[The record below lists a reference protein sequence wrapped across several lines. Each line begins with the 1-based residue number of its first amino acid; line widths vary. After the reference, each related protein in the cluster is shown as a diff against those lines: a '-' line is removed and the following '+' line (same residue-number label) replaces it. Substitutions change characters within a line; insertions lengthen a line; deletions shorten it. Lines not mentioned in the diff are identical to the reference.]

1 MAQSFFVNSADGMFV
16 TSIEAYFQVKD
27 TTLPVTMQIRTMRDG
42 TPTTTILPFG
52 EVDLMPSQVNISDD
66 ASVPT
71 KFTFPSP
78 VYLKGNTE
86 YAFVLLADT
95 PEYGAWISR
104 MGEEDVTGTLT
115 DENAT
120 RQVISQQ
127 PLLGSLFKS
136 QNGSTWD
143 ASQFEDLKFT
153 MYRAQFTTGTRANAS
168 FYNPDMGLAN
178 GGLTKLGPNPVQT
191 ISRKTTV
198 GLGSTLS
205 SAMEAVVIDGVN
217 VSQVNNT
224 TATGVIIDTLGS
236 IGIGASVDIINAGI
250 GYTPSSG
257 FGTYSAN
264 LETLSGSGSG
274 AVASVTVS
282 SGGITS
288 CFITNGGTGY
298 AVGDEL
304 GIGTLGSTT
313 LGRNARFSVGIISA
327 INALV
332 LDGVQGEF
340 VTGTAGTM
348 TYVVQ
353 ETGAVGIL
361 TGIFANSASDDAN
374 SDGLHLNIRHRNHA
388 MYSGVNG
395 VTISNVKPDMRPTT
409 LSADIEA
416 TATGNIGLANTSKFE
431 TFENVG
437 VGTTNPG
444 YAVIGNELI
453 SYTGI
458 TGNALSGI
466 TRNIDSKGT
475 FAHNA
480 GDLIS
485 KYELNGVSL
494 RRINRDHTLSD
505 ATVGN
510 ARKLDSYA
518 IKIDMSANGIDRSV
532 NTSFPK
538 LGFNTPKKV
547 GGDNVTGGNN
557 IQFETITPNVQNL
570 TLTGTTLNASIRTVS
585 ATSVDGGEQSFSD
598 QGYEPVTLN
607 EPNEL
612 DSPRMIASKNNENVI
627 LTDLPGNKSFTLDLE
642 FFTNNSFVS
651 PVVDLDRV
659 QAILTS
665 NRLNQPVSDF
675 SQDRRVTVTGE
686 DPNGA
691 IYITKKVDLANPANS
706 IKVLLDA
713 YRDQTADIRVL
724 YKIFTD
730 DSSIDSV
737 PYNLFPGYN
746 NLDDLG
752 NVIDVAN
759 NDGRSNVLVTPSDPG
774 QFKEYEFFVD
784 DLPEFTGFQLKIVMT
799 GTNQAKPPRI
809 KNLRTIAVR

>member
-1 MAQSFFVNSADGMFV
+1 M
-16 TSIEAYFQVKD
+16 
-27 TTLPVTMQIRTMRDG
+27 
-42 TPTTTILPFG
+42 
-52 EVDLMPSQVNISDD
+52 
-66 ASVPT
+66 
-71 KFTFPSP
+71 
-78 VYLKGNTE
+78 
-86 YAFVLLADT
+86 
-95 PEYGAWISR
+95 
-104 MGEEDVTGTLT
+104 
-115 DENAT
+115 
-120 RQVISQQ
+120 
-127 PLLGSLFKS
+127 
-136 QNGSTWD
+136 
-143 ASQFEDLKFT
+143 
-153 MYRAQFTTGTRANAS
+153 
-168 FYNPDMGLAN
+168 
-178 GGLTKLGPNPVQT
+178 
-191 ISRKTTV
+191 
-198 GLGSTLS
+198 
-205 SAMEAVVIDGVN
+205 
-217 VSQVNNT
+217 
-224 TATGVIIDTLGS
+224 
-236 IGIGASVDIINAGI
+236 
-250 GYTPSSG
+250 
-257 FGTYSAN
+257 
-264 LETLSGSGSG
+264 
-274 AVASVTVS
+274 
-282 SGGITS
+282 
-288 CFITNGGTGY
+288 
-298 AVGDEL
+298 
-304 GIGTLGSTT
+304 
-313 LGRNARFSVGIISA
+313 
-327 INALV
+327 
-332 LDGVQGEF
+332 
-340 VTGTAGTM
+340 
-348 TYVVQ
+348 
-353 ETGAVGIL
+353 
-361 TGIFANSASDDAN
+361 
-374 SDGLHLNIRHRNHA
+374 
-388 MYSGVNG
+388 
-395 VTISNVKPDMRPTT
+395 
-409 LSADIEA
+409 
-416 TATGNIGLANTSKFE
+416 
-431 TFENVG
+431 
-437 VGTTNPG
+437 
-444 YAVIGNELI
+444 
-453 SYTGI
+453 
-458 TGNALSGI
+458 
-466 TRNIDSKGT
+466 
-475 FAHNA
+475 
-480 GDLIS
+480 
-485 KYELNGVSL
+485 NGVSL

-547 GGDNVTGGNN
+547 GGDSVTGGNN

-642 FFTNNSFVS
+642 FFSDNSFVS
-651 PVVDLDRV
+651 PLVDLDRV

-665 NRLNQPVSDF
+665 NRVNSPVSDF

-686 DPNGA
+686 DPNSA
-691 IYITKKVDLANPANS
+691 IYITKRVDLANPANS